1 MLAVRHRRQ
10 ERARDDARVLAAL
23 RQNSLS
29 PSDFEEVLAA
39 LCRRDGC
46 TDVQVVGGSGDLGAD
61 VIARTPDGRRIVL
74 QAKRY
79 RNGRSEGSQDV
90 QRFGGTAHTIHG
102 ADVAA
107 VVTTAHTFTP
117 QARAY
122 AAKAGILL
130 MPAKALA
137 AWESQ
142 TGRLPGIDRPAPDDL
157 ISACIA
163 CAIAVACVPPSPS
176 SPCCGSGPKPRVGA
190 RYPPGG
196 AVSPLA
202 THRPASRRRSV
213 SLFGREPVGDPV
225 SVWRVAATDEGC
237 SAPSP
242 TINEYRHSE
251 ARNPSV
257 AAYPMRTRRSD
268 ALRWVPCR

>member
-1 MLAVRHRRQ
+1 MGRRRGRRGSNAAAFMFMAAVAALVVAPKVADIAQRQAVILASVGVCALVVAAGAVMLAVRHRRQ

-29 PSDFEEVLAA
+29 PSEFEEALAA

-61 VIARTPDGRRIVL
+61 VIARAPDGRRIVL

-79 RNGRSEGSQDV
+79 RNGRSVGSQDV

-117 QARAY
+117 QACAY

-137 AWESQ
+137 AWGSQ
-142 TGRLPGIDRPAPDDL
+142 
-157 ISACIA
+157 
-163 CAIAVACVPPSPS
+163 
-176 SPCCGSGPKPRVGA
+176 SGPTP
-190 RYPPGG
+190 
-196 AVSPLA
+196 
-202 THRPASRRRSV
+202 
-213 SLFGREPVGDPV
+213 
-225 SVWRVAATDEGC
+225 W
-237 SAPSP
+237 
-242 TINEYRHSE
+242 N
-251 ARNPSV
+251 
-257 AAYPMRTRRSD
+257 
-268 ALRWVPCR
+268 